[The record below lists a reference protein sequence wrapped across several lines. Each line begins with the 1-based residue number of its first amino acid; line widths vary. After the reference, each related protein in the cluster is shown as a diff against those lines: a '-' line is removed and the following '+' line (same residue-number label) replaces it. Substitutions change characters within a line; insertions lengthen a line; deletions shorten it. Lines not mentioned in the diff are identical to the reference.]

1 MEASGLV
8 TAEGQWVGM
17 HPVSHHGVTPKV
29 HASVFVAA
37 GAWLVG
43 EVEVGEDSS
52 IWYNAVLRADI
63 NRIVVGCRSNI
74 QDGSILHVTRELA
87 VSIADDV
94 TVGHKAMLH
103 GCTVLACSLIG
114 MNAVVLDRARI
125 GPNAIVAA
133 GAVVREG
140 FVVPEGK
147 LAAGVPAR
155 IVRDLTE
162 EERKHLVQSARNYVE
177 YARSYGE

>member
-1 MEASGLV
+1 MGKVMQL
-8 TAEGQWVGM
+8 
-17 HPVSHHGVTPKV
+17 VSHHGVTPKV
-29 HASVFVAA
+29 HASVFVAS
-37 GAWLVG
+37 GACLVG
-43 EVEVGEDSS
+43 EVEVGGDSS

-63 NRIVVGCRSNI
+63 NRVTVGCRSNI
-74 QDGSILHVTRELA
+74 QDGSVLHVTHELP
-87 VSIADDV
+87 VLIADDV

-103 GCTVLACSLIG
+103 GCTVLDCSLIG

-125 GPNAIVAA
+125 GPYAVVAA
-133 GAVVREG
+133 GSVVREG

-147 LAAGVPAR
+147 LVAGVPAR
-155 IVRDLTE
+155 VVRDLTE